1 MTRRMHV
8 VSAAPDIQA
17 LRDTLDHPG
26 CGGYCTFEGRVRD
39 RNAGAGVEGLDYEA
53 YAELAKSEGER
64 IIAEACERFAIV
76 DARCVHRIGT
86 LAIGDLA
93 IWIGV
98 AAAHRDAA
106 FAACRYIIDEA
117 KQRLPIWKKEHYVDR
132 PADWVV
138 PGERNEL
145 PAAMA
150 PSMEA
155 AKPPQAA
162 SDAQVFVPDYS
173 RQTRLPGFG
182 DEGQRRLERG
192 RVLVVGA
199 GGLGAAALSYLAG
212 AGVGTIGIV
221 DGDRLEAS
229 NLHRQVIYAAADVG
243 EWKVDL
249 AARRLQALNPS
260 VRVDVIRGTLDAGS
274 IEAVFRDYDLVLE
287 CTDDAASKYLCSD
300 AAVATGTPIV
310 FASIYQHEGQLHAW
324 APGTRAPCLRCLWPE
339 PPAPGAVG
347 TCAGGGVLGPVPGIL
362 GAMQAVEAIKRIVG
376 LPGTIEDTMLLV
388 NLLDYGIS
396 RIGTARSGPC
406 LEAGRCVP
414 RATSALQRESRAA
427 SDGMDTADLE
437 RRVANISA
445 LRSVHA
451 TLVDIRT
458 DAEIAAAPAP
468 LPAVVIPMHA
478 LLADDAADVLASS
491 APDAREVLIVCAYGQ
506 RSLHVTRHLRACGI
520 ANVRSLHGGW
530 MALQDAS

>member
-1 MTRRMHV
+1 MHV
-8 VSAAPDIQA
+8 SSMAPDIEA
-17 LRDTLDHPG
+17 LRRALDHPG

-39 RNAGAGVEGLDYEA
+39 SNAGAGVEGLDYEA
-53 YAELAKSEGER
+53 YAALAESEGER
-64 IIAEACERFAIV
+64 IIAEACDRFDIV
-76 DARCVHRIGT
+76 DARCVHRVGR

-117 KQRLPIWKKEHYVDR
+117 KRRLPVWKKEHYVDR

-138 PGERNEL
+138 PVEPSGM

-150 PSMEA
+150 PSTEVATSSEA
-155 AKPPQAA
+155 S

-182 DEGQRRLERG
+182 DDGQQRLERS
-192 RVLVVGA
+192 RILVVGA

-212 AGVGTIGIV
+212 AGVGTIAIV

-249 AARRLQALNPS
+249 AARRLKALNPS
-260 VRVDVIRGTLDAGS
+260 VRVDVIRGTLDADS

-300 AAVATGTPIV
+300 AAVATDTPII
-310 FASIYQHEGQLHAW
+310 FASIYQHEGQLHTW
-324 APGTRAPCLRCLWPE
+324 APGTRTPCLRCLWPE
-339 PPAPGAVG
+339 PPAPGVVG

-376 LPGTIEDTMLLV
+376 LPGTVEDAMLLV
-388 NLLDYGIS
+388 NLVDYGMS
-396 RIGTARSGPC
+396 RIGTKRTGPC

-414 RATSALQRESRAA
+414 RDSSSAVRGPHAA
-427 SDGMDTADLE
+427 SGRTGAAELE
-437 RRVANISA
+437 LRVADVGA
-445 LRSVHA
+445 LRKANA
-451 TLVDIRT
+451 TLIDIRT
-458 DAEIAAAPAP
+458 DAEITASPAP
-468 LPAVVIPMHA
+468 LPTVIVPMHA
-478 LLADDAADVLASS
+478 LLADDAAAVVAAS
-491 APDAREVLIVCAYGQ
+491 APDARDVLIVCAHGQ
-506 RSLHVTRHLRACGI
+506 RSLYVTRHLRACGV
-520 ANVRSLHGGW
+520 ANVRSLRGGW
-530 MALQDAS
+530 TALQDAS